1 MNARQNGII
10 SCVIL
15 RSRDAREYSRA
26 VRRAFCVCMLQCLCS
41 ENRTESS
48 SLLRRQI
55 YPYVC
60 SSLTPTYWYFWT
72 FYETCSK
79 CIIAYVLPVHMYA
92 SNLLTTHYRTMFWL
106 NLFPNRPSLTFSS
119 CFYLLT
125 NMSIDFRHSFCH
137 SKRVFVR
144 HCLVVVV
151 DDNYDENYSATKLTL
166 YPTQC
171 TYVASDLEMLF
182 SCLTFVEWQTSQ
194 KKKKSTSKAAA
205 FQNTPTDCIIT
216 TDQW

>member
-1 MNARQNGII
+1 MH
-10 SCVIL
+10 VLPTVYVHL
-15 RSRDAREYSRA
+15 RRNRLCLCECLSRRHHFMRNAREYSRA
-26 VRRAFCVCMLQCLCS
+26 VRRACCVCILQCLCS
-41 ENRTESS
+41 ENRTKSS

-119 CFYLLT
+119 RFYSLT

-137 SKRVFVR
+137 SKRVYVCHR
-144 HCLVVVV
+144 LVVVG
-151 DDNYDENYSATKLTL
+151 ENYSSTKLTL
-166 YPTQC
+166 
-171 TYVASDLEMLF
+171 VG
-182 SCLTFVEWQTSQ
+182 
-194 KKKKSTSKAAA
+194 
-205 FQNTPTDCIIT
+205 I
-216 TDQW
+216 

>member
-15 RSRDAREYSRA
+15 RSHDAREYSRA

-119 CFYLLT
+119 RFYSLT
-125 NMSIDFRHSFCH
+125 NVSIDFRHSFCH

-144 HCLVVVV
+144 HRLVVVGEKNVV
-151 DDNYDENYSATKLTL
+151 DDNYDENYSSTKLTL
-166 YPTQC
+166 TPKDY
-171 TYVASDLEMLF
+171 LRWRKLF
-182 SCLTFVEWQTSQ
+182 VKLALNIF
-194 KKKKSTSKAAA
+194 
-205 FQNTPTDCIIT
+205 TP
-216 TDQW
+216 